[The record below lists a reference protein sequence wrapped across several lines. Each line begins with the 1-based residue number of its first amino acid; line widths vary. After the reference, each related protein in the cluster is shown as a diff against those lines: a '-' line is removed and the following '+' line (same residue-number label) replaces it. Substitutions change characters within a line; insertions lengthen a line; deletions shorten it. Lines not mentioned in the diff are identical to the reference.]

1 MVQHLIRELQ
11 SGHLHF
17 RRVSP
22 RRAVRLWV
30 RGVTPGRCPP
40 DRVWLGRSDI
50 KKHRKRTVKFARHV
64 LTGPKTPALVSDSP
78 AYDEESDED
87 EELGSDGI
95 EDEIEEWGDDD
106 GMETD
111 DDEVSEWTDVE
122 K

>member
-1 MVQHLIRELQ
+1 MADRR
-11 SGHLHF
+11 SRD
-17 RRVSP
+17 RRVGVCTRVGALAHAALSP
-22 RRAVRLWV
+22 NRV
-30 RGVTPGRCPP
+30 GVCARC
-40 DRVWLGRSDI
+40 
-50 KKHRKRTVKFARHV
+50 KFARHV

-78 AYDEESDED
+78 AYDEES

-106 GMETD
+106 GMETE